1 MSAIDQSD
9 QLLSYLPLKQRTSKW
24 TTKMFMYLL
33 TLTIIQSSIL
43 WNKVLAAQQ
52 KKRMP
57 LPRFFKN
64 LGKQLTEH
72 FICARGVT
80 IHRPPPRPVNKASS
94 LLRLD
99 HTKFHCLTSL
109 PETQAQDKPR
119 RDCRVCYDRCKSVPG
134 KRKRPQRTR
143 YMCKVCTIPL
153 CLEPCF
159 EIFHMRLNYI
169 AVDPPSPSPDNHY
182 YINYYL

>member
-1 MSAIDQSD
+1 MSAVDQSD

-52 KKRMP
+52 KK
-57 LPRFFKN
+57 RFFKN

-109 PETQAQDKPR
+109 PETQAQDKPQ